1 MSTALAIVGAVVS
14 GLAAV
19 VGTILWLRRTLS
31 NEVDLE
37 TARAAVKEARERVLQ
52 HEEAEASARNQRLE
66 KINAEADRASNDAAA
81 AAELLRAATNPP
93 GTDTAKVSDR

>member
-1 MSTALAIVGAVVS
+1 MSTAIAIIGAVVS

-19 VGTILWLRRTLS
+19 VGTIVWLRRTLS

-37 TARAAVKEARERVLQ
+37 TARAAVREARERVIQ
-52 HEEAEASARNQRLE
+52 REEAEVVARNKRLE
-66 KINAEADRASNDAAA
+66 KVNAEADLASTDATA

-93 GTDTAKVSDR
+93 GTDTAKVSSR